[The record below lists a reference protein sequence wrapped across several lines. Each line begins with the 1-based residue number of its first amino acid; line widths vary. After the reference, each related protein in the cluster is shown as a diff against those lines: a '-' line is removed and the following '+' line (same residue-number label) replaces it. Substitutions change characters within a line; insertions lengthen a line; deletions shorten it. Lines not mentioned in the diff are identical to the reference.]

1 VGGLYPPGGEKLTQ
15 LLVKLFVKDYKN
27 TEKSKV
33 RTAYGVLTSLV
44 GIICNIILFGVK
56 IAIGLIIN
64 SISVMADAFNNLSDA
79 ASSVIGLVGVKLAE
93 RPADKEH
100 PFGHGRFEYIAAFA
114 VSFLI
119 LQVGLSCFKSSFTKI
134 INPEA
139 VGFNWILVGILCI
152 SVLIKLWLSLFNR
165 TLGNRINSN
174 VMKATATDALGDV
187 LITSTTIA
195 SVIVGKL
202 TGFMVDGWM
211 GAIVSIFVLL
221 AGFNIARE
229 TLEPL
234 LGEAVDRNVYEAV
247 TKKVEGYAG
256 IMGSHD
262 LIVHNYGPS
271 HTMATIHAEV
281 PNDVNLEA
289 AHETI
294 DRIERD
300 VLREMGIFLVIHMDP
315 IETNDQ
321 RVIERK
327 EAVIRVIKELEP
339 KAGIHDFRIVNGEE
353 HINLIFDL
361 VVPFSYN
368 EEQEQELLLR
378 IEEALRKIDERYQ
391 VVITVEN
398 SYIAE

>member
-1 VGGLYPPGGEKLTQ
+1 MTQ
-15 LLVKLFVKDYKN
+15 LLVKLFVKDYTS

-33 RTAYGVLTSLV
+33 RTAYGVLTSIV
-44 GIICNIILFGVK
+44 GIICNIILFGTKLV
-56 IAIGLIIN
+56 IGLIIN

-79 ASSVIGLVGVKLAE
+79 ASSIIGLVGVKLAE

-100 PFGHGRFEYIAAFA
+100 PFGHGRFEYITAFA

-119 LQVGLSCFKSSFTKI
+119 LQVGFSCFKSAFTKI
-134 INPEA
+134 LHPEE
-139 VGFNWILVGILCI
+139 VGFNLLLVGILCI
-152 SVLIKLWLSLFNR
+152 SVLIKLWLSLLNR
-165 TLGNRINSN
+165 SLGKKINSN

-187 LITSTTIA
+187 MITTTTIV
-195 SVIVGKL
+195 SVIIGKL
-202 TGFMVDGWM
+202 TGFKVDGWM
-211 GAIVSIFVLL
+211 GVIVSVFVIL

-234 LGEAVDRNVYEAV
+234 LGEAVDREVYEAI
-247 TKKVEGYAG
+247 TKKVEGYEG
-256 IMGSHD
+256 IIGSHD

-281 PNDVNLEA
+281 PNDVNLEE

-300 VLREMGIFLVIHMDP
+300 ILREMGIFLVIHMDP
-315 IETNDQ
+315 IEINDQ
-321 RVIERK
+321 KIIEKK
-327 EAVIRVIKELEP
+327 EVVVQVVKELEP
-339 KAGIHDFRIVNGEE
+339 KATIHDFRVVNGET

-368 EEQEQELLLR
+368 EQQEQELLLK

-391 VVITVEN
+391 IVITIEN